1 MDKVLFSAF
10 NEHDLTVQER
20 LAMVIILSCESGV
33 NYEQLSWT
41 MGVTADWAS
50 RVVRGLRDKGLVE
63 IENAYKT
70 ASIVKAKPL

>member
-1 MDKVLFSAF
+1 MDRVLFSAF
-10 NEHDLTVQER
+10 NEHSLTVQER

-41 MGVTADWAS
+41 MGVTPDWAS